1 MCIGF
6 ANYRT
11 KASALCLPVNT
22 ALCFSGELTINLEH
36 VIFKKTIRA
45 SSLDHL
51 EEELSKFLKYPCS
64 VEEDENGNS
73 FILEQRQLF
82 DRVGN
87 IKINLYANEHA
98 PPHFHISNNEFD
110 ASFTIES
117 CELLN
122 GHVPSKVSKKIKHWH
137 KYAKPKLIEF
147 WNNTRPSECPVGQ
160 IKT

>member
-1 MCIGF
+1 M
-6 ANYRT
+6 
-11 KASALCLPVNT
+11 V
-22 ALCFSGELTINLEH
+22 INFED
-36 VIFKKTIRA
+36 VIFKKSIFA
-45 SSLDHL
+45 SSINDL
-51 EEELSKFLKYPCS
+51 EENLSSFFQFPCS
-64 VEEDENGNS
+64 IEKDENGNS

-82 DRVGN
+82 DRVGA

-98 PPHFHISNNEFD
+98 PPHFHIKGNDID

-122 GHVPSKVSKKIKHWH
+122 GVVPAKVSKKIKHWH